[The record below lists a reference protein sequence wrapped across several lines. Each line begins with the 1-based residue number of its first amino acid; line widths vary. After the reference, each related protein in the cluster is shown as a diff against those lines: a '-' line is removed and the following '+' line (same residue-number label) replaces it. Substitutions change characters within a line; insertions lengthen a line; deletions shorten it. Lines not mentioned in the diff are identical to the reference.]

1 MDLAGLAEGFLED
14 APVKLVEVVGLDPVV
29 AGGAVSKQQYDDAEA
44 AYGQAKADVAAE
56 HADRTVA
63 LAPPG
68 VLHVHVMDTLGKSAQ
83 QLDVV
88 DALVAEVARVEID
101 AEAPVLADRGERAL
115 HRDDIEG
122 DLGRVDFQR
131 EVDIDFIEDVEDRR
145 PARGK
150 VGEALV
156 PIRLRGRRE
165 GVDRVPDRRSGKT
178 GDGLDAKLGGGAR
191 AILHFLRRTLAHAF
205 LPEKVASNTLRI
217 CHYANVNFT
226 GFFVGKIIDSAI
238 IGVITFVCM
247 TVLRLDFAD
256 LARRVAD
263 SQPLLQEL
271 LPEQER
277 AVVADKKLLL
287 MAICVLS
294 QWTLEQVLATYRLTE
309 AEGVKYLAQ
318 LDRIGIIELR
328 PGNRYRLKL
337 AKTFRWRPH
346 GAVMDYFREHA
357 LLDYFAG
364 GFDGPGEG
372 VLLVHGSISRSLAPA
387 FM

>member
-1 MDLAGLAEGFLED
+1 MSTTADLVTALKKELKAAQMTYADLAQAIGMAESSVKRMLAKGDMPL
-14 APVKLVEVVGLDPVV
+14 
-29 AGGAVSKQQYDDAEA
+29 S
-44 AYGQAKADVAAE
+44 
-56 HADRTVA
+56 R
-63 LAPPG
+63 
-68 VLHVHVMDTLGKSAQ
+68 
-83 QLDVV
+83 
-88 DALVAEVARVEID
+88 ID
-101 AEAPVLADRGERAL
+101 AICRAL
-115 HRDDIEG
+115 
-122 DLGRVDFQR
+122 
-131 EVDIDFIEDVEDRR
+131 
-145 PARGK
+145 K
-150 VGEALV
+150 
-156 PIRLRGRRE
+156 
-165 GVDRVPDRRSGKT
+165 
-178 GDGLDAKLGGGAR
+178 
-191 AILHFLRRTLAHAF
+191 
-205 LPEKVASNTLRI
+205 
-217 CHYANVNFT
+217 
-226 GFFVGKIIDSAI
+226 
-238 IGVITFVCM
+238 
-247 TVLRLDFAD
+247 LDFAD

-271 LPEQER
+271 SAEQER

-346 GAVMDYFREHA
+346 GPVMDYFREHA

-387 FM
+387 FMERMQRVAQDFAQQHLADQRQPEAQREGYTLLLAMRSWEFEAFTGMRRSMAGPKSS